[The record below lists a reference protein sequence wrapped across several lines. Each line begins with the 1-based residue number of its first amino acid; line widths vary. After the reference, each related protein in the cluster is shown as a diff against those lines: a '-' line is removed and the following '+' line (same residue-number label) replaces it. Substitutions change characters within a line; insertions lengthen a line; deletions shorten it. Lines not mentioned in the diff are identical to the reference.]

1 VRTPGARLVAK
12 AAMIAMMAICGA
24 VGCVGPD
31 GEERAREAA
40 KDIQA
45 SIQDFDGPAL
55 NQVVDR
61 KVVIEV
67 QTNLAALH
75 EYKGEINGEIDGVLV
90 NAIQA
95 FQRSKNEGIPWWRS
109 WQRSPIDG
117 LITDQLRGEIA
128 AAAAS

>member
-1 VRTPGARLVAK
+1 MKIPTARFAMV
-12 AAMIAMMAICGA
+12 AMIAMAGA

-61 KVVIEV
+61 KVITEV
-67 QTNLAALH
+67 QRNLAALH
-75 EYKGEINGEIDGVLV
+75 EYKGELNGEIDGVLV

-109 WQRSPIDG
+109 WQRAPIDG
-117 LITDQLRGEIA
+117 LITDELRGEIA